1 MKFDDKIRSKIGL
14 TVCLRDMGDG
24 TSRFFFDD
32 VSADKEEN
40 PINWRYD
47 NFYTFTPELKNSDID
62 EMNLSDSLLQ
72 DIGLAVVARLLALNG
87 RIK

>member
-1 MKFDDKIRSKIGL
+1 
-14 TVCLRDMGDG
+14 
-24 TSRFFFDD
+24 
-32 VSADKEEN
+32 
-40 PINWRYD
+40 
-47 NFYTFTPELKNSDID
+47 LKNSDID